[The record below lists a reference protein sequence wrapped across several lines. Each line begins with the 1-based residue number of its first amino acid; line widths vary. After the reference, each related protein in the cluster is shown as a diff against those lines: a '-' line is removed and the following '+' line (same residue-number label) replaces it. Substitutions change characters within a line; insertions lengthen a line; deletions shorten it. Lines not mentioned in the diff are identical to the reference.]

1 MGVLHHAHTDR
12 VGSGSAGWRRGRGAG
27 RQRITPPGSLT
38 VAQVTQRLQAQGF
51 TVGKV
56 KFDDGRYKVKATDA
70 TGHKAKLSVNPA
82 NGDVMSKGDDDNDD

>member
-1 MGVLHHAHTDR
+1 MLTRIALVLGLLAGGAGVALAD
-12 VGSGSAGWRRGRGAG
+12 SGSP
-27 RQRITPPGSLT
+27 PPGSLT